1 MEAARREEGNYG
13 PMTWPRKETAGGT
26 ARWGGELVGHM
37 ARWGGDPTGSVVSWG
52 GEPAVG
58 ALSWRGER
66 AGDAARQVVAH
77 WWWLYGGRRG
87 DKGGAELELSRVDQT
102 GR

>member
-37 ARWGGDPTGSVVSWG
+37 ARWGGDPTGSAVSWG
-52 GEPAVG
+52 GHITCTFILGVG
-58 ALSWRGER
+58 PHSFWGPR
-66 AGDAARQVVAH
+66 AVAH
-77 WWWLYGGRRG
+77 L
-87 DKGGAELELSRVDQT
+87 APP
-102 GR
+102 